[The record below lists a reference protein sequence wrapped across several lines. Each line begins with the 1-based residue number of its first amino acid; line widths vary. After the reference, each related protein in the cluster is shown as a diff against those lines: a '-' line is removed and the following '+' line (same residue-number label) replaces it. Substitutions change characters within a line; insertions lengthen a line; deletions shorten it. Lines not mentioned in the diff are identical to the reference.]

1 MVDFTSVSVL
11 ADLVEL
17 KVEDMV
23 RYFDG
28 PSVMMGCYGI
38 SIDIS
43 GCSFEKVKGLHIQDY
58 RTFPSGK
65 DHTLKVFNQGSV
77 GV

>member
-1 MVDFTSVSVL
+1 LGPKEVLGEQERGHYKQVGEFTRLLLL

-23 RYFDG
+23 RYLDG

-38 SIDIS
+38 SHWHQR
-43 GCSFEKVKGLHIQDY
+43 L
-58 RTFPSGK
+58 
-65 DHTLKVFNQGSV
+65 
-77 GV
+77 

>member
-1 MVDFTSVSVL
+1 VSKRGDTVSKSADFTRLLLL

-28 PSVMMGCYGI
+28 PSVMMGRYGI
-38 SIDIS
+38 S
-43 GCSFEKVKGLHIQDY
+43 H
-58 RTFPSGK
+58 
-65 DHTLKVFNQGSV
+65 
-77 GV
+77 